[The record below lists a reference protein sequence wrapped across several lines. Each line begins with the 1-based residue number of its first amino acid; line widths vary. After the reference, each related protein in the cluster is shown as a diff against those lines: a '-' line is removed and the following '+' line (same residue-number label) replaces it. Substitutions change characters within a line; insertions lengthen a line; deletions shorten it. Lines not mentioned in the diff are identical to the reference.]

1 MITNCLLT
9 SDTPSTDL
17 DSEGVVTSHIGQQQS
32 PVLAIL
38 RGEDTLGSPAA
49 VRIPDDDLGAGLES
63 VALPGDQALDAHL
76 DLLQVAQQA
85 LLVVLPLLHQEEALG
100 VLAAG
105 QLQADVQ
112 VIGEQVGEVL
122 QGAGDFNYID

>member
-9 SDTPSTDL
+9 SDNLTSTDL
-17 DSEGVVTSHIGQQQS
+17 DSEGVVASHIGQQQS

-38 RGEDTLGSPAA
+38 RGQDTLGSPAA
-49 VRIPDDDLGAGLES
+49 VRIPHDDLGTGLEG
-63 VALPGDQALDAHL
+63 VALPGDQALDAHV

-112 VIGEQVGEVL
+112 VIGEQIGEVL
-122 QGAGDFNYID
+122 QGACDFH

>member
-1 MITNCLLT
+1 MITICLLT

-49 VRIPDDDLGAGLES
+49 VRIPHDDLGAGLEG